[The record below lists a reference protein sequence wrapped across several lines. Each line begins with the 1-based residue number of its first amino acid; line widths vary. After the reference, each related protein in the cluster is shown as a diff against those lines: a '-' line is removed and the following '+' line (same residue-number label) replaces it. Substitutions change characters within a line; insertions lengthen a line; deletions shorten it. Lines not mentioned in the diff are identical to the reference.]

1 MKAPLKPYTTPAI
14 ETLESSEIL
23 ELVGPVQG
31 YGPGNDLGSSGNV
44 SNQGQGFVPLD
55 GPIRY

>member
-1 MKAPLKPYTTPAI
+1 MTTPLKSYATPAI

-31 YGPGNDLGSSGNV
+31 YGPGNTLGSGGNSV
-44 SNQGQGFVPLD
+44 SARDFIPLD
-55 GPIRY
+55 DTVRY